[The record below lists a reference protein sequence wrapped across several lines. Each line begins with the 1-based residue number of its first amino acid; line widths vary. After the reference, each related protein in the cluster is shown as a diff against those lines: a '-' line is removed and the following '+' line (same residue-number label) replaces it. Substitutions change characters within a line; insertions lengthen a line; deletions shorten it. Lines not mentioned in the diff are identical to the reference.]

1 MSVTEAINF
10 FKDFNLSTTEEK
22 LVKKVLK
29 NATERLDFLA

>member
-1 MSVTEAINF
+1 MSVTEAIKF
-10 FKDFNLSTTEEK
+10 FKDFSLSTIQKK